1 MIQHSHL
8 AHDSPLGI
16 IAGEGQFP
24 LLVAQGARR
33 LGRSVAAIAFKD
45 HTRPEISMLVDQVV
59 WLRLGQLSKILAFFK
74 RNQVNEIVFAG
85 GINKPRALDLRP
97 DLRAAK
103 LLFQLR
109 SKNDNSLL
117 QGVVNLLECEGFTP
131 VSALK
136 FVPTL
141 RAPEGILTKRE
152 PTKQE
157 KTDIEFGWPLA
168 KAIGQMDIGQCVV
181 VREQMV
187 MAVEAIEGTNETI
200 IRAGRLG
207 GKGCVIVKTFKPG
220 QEEHVDQPA
229 VGLETV
235 RTMIQA
241 KATCLA
247 VEANRSLFFDRQ
259 QALEVANDA
268 KICIVGYHPHLAL

>member
-1 MIQHSHL
+1 MTQHSPL
-8 AHDSPLGI
+8 AHNSPLGI

-33 LGRSVAAIAFKD
+33 LGRPVAAIAFKN
-45 HTRPEISMLVDQVV
+45 HTRPEISMLVDHVV
-59 WLRLGQLSKILAFFK
+59 WLRVGQLNKILSFFK
-74 RNQVNEIVFAG
+74 KRQITEVVFAG

-97 DLRAAK
+97 DVRAAK

-117 QGVVNLLECEGFTP
+117 QGVISLMEREGFTP

-136 FVPTL
+136 FVPSL
-141 RAPEGILTKRE
+141 RAPTGVLTKRE

-157 KTDIEFGWPLA
+157 KADIEFGWPLA
-168 KAIGQMDIGQCVV
+168 KEIGRMDIGQCVV
-181 VREQMV
+181 VREEMV
-187 MAVEAIEGTNETI
+187 VAVEAIEGTNETI
-200 IRAGRLG
+200 VRAGRLG
-207 GKGCVIVKTFKPG
+207 GQGCVIVKTFKPG

-229 VGLETV
+229 VGLETI

-241 KATCLA
+241 GATCLA
-247 VEANRSLFFDRQ
+247 VEADKSLFFDRQ
-259 QALEVANDA
+259 QAIEIANEA
-268 KICIVGYHPHLAL
+268 KICIVGYHSDLAL